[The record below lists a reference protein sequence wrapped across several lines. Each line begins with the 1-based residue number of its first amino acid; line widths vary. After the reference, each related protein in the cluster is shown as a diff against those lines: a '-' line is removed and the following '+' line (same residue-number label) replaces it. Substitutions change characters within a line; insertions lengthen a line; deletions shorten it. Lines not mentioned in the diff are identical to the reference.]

1 MKLYHGSNIEI
12 ETVDLC
18 CGRHGKDFGKGF
30 YLSSDYM
37 QAVDFS
43 SNVVR
48 REGKGIPTVTTFEF
62 DESALGVL
70 NVKQFEGYS
79 KEWAE
84 FILANRQNNSDRQI
98 HNYDI
103 VIGPIADDSVGV
115 QIRRLMRGYI
125 SIDVFLEE
133 IKYCK
138 MTMQYFLG
146 TENSIKYLRKL

>member
-1 MKLYHGSNIEI
+1 
-12 ETVDLC
+12 
-18 CGRHGKDFGKGF
+18 
-30 YLSSDYM
+30 M